1 MTREPSPYLE
11 TVSAACA
18 AMSAGLTPEAVGRGE
33 VLPKPAG
40 SSSTSRRGPARSG
53 GSRTTSTRS
62 TTARTNGI
70 RTADQLDDAGRELL
84 EALRSWRLA
93 RARAAATP
101 AFVIC
106 NDRTLIEIAMTR
118 PSSAT
123 ELLSVYGF
131 GEVKAARFG
140 PELLA
145 IVAGTPSADS

>member
-1 MTREPSPYLE
+1 MHREPSPYLD
-11 TVSAACA
+11 TVTAACA
-18 AMSAGLTPEAVGRGE
+18 ALKAGITPDAVGRGE
-33 VLPKPAG
+33 VLPESPVSPG
-40 SSSTSRRGPARSG
+40 TSRRGPGRSS
-53 GSRTTSTRS
+53 GSRTANRTTVARS
-62 TTARTNGI
+62 NGI
-70 RTADQLDDAGRELL
+70 HTADQLDEAGQELL

-118 PSSAT
+118 PSSNA

-145 IVAGTPSADS
+145 IVAGSPATDS